1 MLAEDEFAVMLLVED
16 MLAELGCELAGSA
29 SRVDEAIE
37 LATRNAIDVAVLD
50 VNLAGER
57 IFPVAEILD
66 ARNVPVVFATG
77 YGSPGLEERW
87 RSRGV
92 LQKPYGIDELAR
104 ALLQAVAA
112 GK

>member
-1 MLAEDEFAVMLLVED
+1 
-16 MLAELGCELAGSA
+16 
-29 SRVDEAIE
+29 
-37 LATRNAIDVAVLD
+37 
-50 VNLAGER
+50 
-57 IFPVAEILD
+57 
-66 ARNVPVVFATG
+66 VFATG